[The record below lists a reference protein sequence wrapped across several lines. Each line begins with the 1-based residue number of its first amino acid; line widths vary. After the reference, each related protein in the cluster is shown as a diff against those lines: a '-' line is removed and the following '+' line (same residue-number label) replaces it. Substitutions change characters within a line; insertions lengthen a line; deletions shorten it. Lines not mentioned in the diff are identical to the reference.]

1 MISEYDVLIAPVM
14 TEKAMKGVEGKTA
27 YVFKVLPN
35 ATKLDIARAIEKVFS
50 GVKVA
55 DVNVLNRGGKKK
67 TFRGKRG
74 ETKPRKLAF
83 VRLSEGSINFEGGI

>member
-1 MISEYDVLIAPVM
+1 
-14 TEKAMKGVEGKTA
+14 MKGVEGKTA
-27 YVFKVLPN
+27 YVFKVHPD
-35 ATKLDIARAIEKVFS
+35 ATKLDIAKAVEKVFA

-55 DVNVLNRGGKKK
+55 AVNVLNRSGKKK
-67 TFRGKRG
+67 VFRGKRG